1 MSESSSQVWLCSKAW
16 CGRLRHP
23 GVLAGADAVLDAGAA
38 AVAQLQGGDV
48 GSGLVGEKA
57 GVPVAV
63 LVEDLKLRAR
73 VRALTATD
81 QPRALRPARH
91 LQAVGQLGYSGSL
104 AGLAVGVDR
113 LKPRALGQLEDRLAD
128 AVVEL
133 VADREADP
141 GSAAIGGKRVRRTA
155 AVGAH
160 QDLAIKVCG
169 GELLEGEHGEV
180 IGRRVRAR
188 VGGPQDRGQRLAG
201 LVEITAD
208 RVKA

>member
-73 VRALTATD
+73 VRALAATD
-81 QPRALRPARH
+81 QPRALRPARQ
-91 LQAVGQLGYSGSL
+91 LQAVGQLGYPGSL
-104 AGLAVGVDR
+104 AGLAVRVDR

-141 GSAAIGGKRVRRTA
+141 GIAAIGGKRVRRTA
-155 AVGAH
+155 AVGAAPGSRD
-160 QDLAIKVCG
+160 QGL
-169 GELLEGEHGEV
+169 
-180 IGRRVRAR
+180 RRGAARGRAR
-188 VGGPQDRGQRLAG
+188 AR
-201 LVEITAD
+201 
-208 RVKA
+208 